1 MPTSRCP
8 RCDTRVRVEDED
20 LGHDVECPSCG
31 AVFAARP
38 AGEPPRRPDGEED
51 RPRRSRYDEEE
62 DDFDDRPRRRR
73 RRRDLQEVV
82 EDARRAVFLPAL
94 FTILAAAASIL
105 YHAADTAFILMNP
118 QALNNLPFV
127 PRGNPPPIEVIVA
140 AKVFIFLWE
149 AAAVAGAGAMMRL
162 RSHPFAVV
170 AMVMQVIPCTGVCC
184 VATLPF
190 GVWGLVVLNRPDVK
204 DGFEAAARLRER
216 AARPTR
222 ERDHRGYEDEDD
234 DR

>member
-1 MPTSRCP
+1 MPPSRCP
-8 RCDTRVRVEDED
+8 RCDTRVRVEDAD
-20 LGHDVECPSCG
+20 LGYDVECPSCG

-38 AGEPPRRPDGEED
+38 EGEPPRRAEPDDG
-51 RPRRSRYDEEE
+51 PRRRYEDE
-62 DDFDDRPRRRR
+62 DDSEERPRRRR
-73 RRRDLQEVV
+73 RRRDLEEVV

-94 FTILAAAASIL
+94 FTILAAAVSIL

-127 PRGNPPPIEVIVA
+127 PRGNPPPIGVIVA
-140 AKVFIFLWE
+140 AKVCIFLWE

-216 AARPTR
+216 AARTPR